1 MAAAA
6 VHHTPYAGSWYP
18 GSRRELEEMLGE
30 LFAKSAERTGS
41 ANDTG
46 ATAFVVPHAGL
57 TYSGQTAAAVYRRLA
72 HMRPETVVILG
83 FAHRGAPAGVWL
95 PEVESYGTPLGE
107 VAVDGAKLRRLADS
121 GAFRTAPESALC
133 DHSIEIQL
141 PLLQKASPQ
150 ARVVPV
156 YVSATDA
163 GTRRRAAEALAG
175 LAGPGTVFLASS
187 DFTHFGD
194 SFGYKPFPVDSRTP
208 MRLRLLDEEFIEAA
222 GSIDPEF
229 LLETL
234 RSQSATVCGR
244 EPIALML
251 EMLRRL
257 PEGDDYFQRTL
268 DYMTSGDLTGD
279 YSHCVSYAAL
289 GYYPWSAL
297 QLSDED
303 AQLLLDSAL
312 ATLRH
317 YQQTGEAKPIPP
329 ERTTPALERSAGAFV
344 TLHKNGALRGCVGR
358 VTASEPLA
366 QVVPE
371 MTLAAALED
380 TRFEPLRP
388 DEKGIELEI
397 SVLSPMKRLPEP
409 SRFRVGIDGGYLKA
423 GAMSGLLLP
432 QVAEGR
438 NWTAGDFLSALARKA
453 GVSPDV
459 YARPETRLYVF
470 RAQIIP

>member
-6 VHHTPYAGSWYP
+6 VHQTPYAGSWYP
-18 GSRRELEEMLGE
+18 GSRRALEEMLEE
-30 LFAKSAERTGS
+30 LFAKSEERTGP
-41 ANDTG
+41 AEDPG

-57 TYSGQTAAAVYRRLA
+57 AYSGQTAAAVYRRLA
-72 HMRPETVVILG
+72 YLRPETVVILG

-107 VAVDGAKLRRLADS
+107 VAVDRARLARLAEA

-141 PLLQKASPQ
+141 PLLQKACPR

-156 YVSATDA
+156 YVSATDT

-251 EMLRRL
+251 EMLRQL

-297 QLSDED
+297 QLGEED
-303 AQLLLDSAL
+303 ARLLLESAK

-317 YQQTGEAKPIPP
+317 YQQTGEAKPVPP
-329 ERTTPALERSAGAFV
+329 GKITPGLRQAAGAFV

-358 VTASEPLA
+358 VTATDPLA

-388 DEKGIELEI
+388 EETGIELEV
-397 SVLSPMKRLPEP
+397 SVLSPMKRLPDR

-423 GAMSGLLLP
+423 RGTSGLLLP

-453 GVSPDV
+453 GLTPDV
-459 YARPETRLYVF
+459 YADPEARLYVF
-470 RAQIIP
+470 RAQIIQ

>member
-1 MAAAA
+1 MAAPA
-6 VHHTPYAGSWYP
+6 VHQTPYAGSWYP
-18 GSRRELEEMLGE
+18 GSRRELEALLDD
-30 LFAKSAERTGS
+30 LFTKSEERTGS
-41 ANDTG
+41 AEEAG
-46 ATAFVVPHAGL
+46 ATGFVVPHAGL
-57 TYSGQTAAAVYRRLA
+57 AYSGQTAAAVYRRLA
-72 HMRPETVVILG
+72 FLRPETVVILG
-83 FAHRGAPAGVWL
+83 FAHRGAPAGLWL
-95 PEVESYGTPLGE
+95 PELESYRTPLGE
-107 VAVDGAKLRRLADS
+107 VVVDREKVRRLAES
-121 GAFRTAPESALC
+121 GAFRPFPESALC

-141 PLLQKASPQ
+141 PLLQKACPS

-156 YVSATDA
+156 YVAAVDPHA
-163 GTRRRAAEALAG
+163 RRQAADALAA

-194 SFGYKPFPVDSRTP
+194 SFGYKPFPVDNRTP
-208 MRLRLLDEEFIEAA
+208 LRLRWLDEEFIEAA
-222 GSIDPEF
+222 GSIDPDF
-229 LLETL
+229 LLQTL
-234 RSQSATVCGR
+234 RAQSATVCGR
-244 EPIALML
+244 EPIALLL

-257 PEGDDYFQRTL
+257 PEGEDYFQRTL

-297 QLSDED
+297 QLDED
-303 AQLLLDSAL
+303 DARLLLASAK

-317 YQQTGEAKPIPP
+317 YQETGEAKPIPP
-329 ERTTPALERSAGAFV
+329 EKITPGLRQKAGAFV

-358 VTASEPLA
+358 VTATEPLA

-388 DEKGIELEI
+388 DETGIELEV
-397 SVLSPMKRLPEP
+397 SVLSPMKRLPDR
-409 SRFRVGIDGGYLKA
+409 SRFRVGIDGGYLKT
-423 GAMSGLLLP
+423 GTMSGLLLP

-459 YARPETRLYVF
+459 YADPETRLYTF
-470 RAQIIP
+470 RAQIIQ

>member
-1 MAAAA
+1 MAAPA
-6 VHHTPYAGSWYP
+6 VHQTPYAGSWYP
-18 GSRRELEEMLGE
+18 GGRRELEELLE
-30 LFAKSAERTGS
+30 DLFARSEERTGP
-41 ANDTG
+41 AEDARATG
-46 ATAFVVPHAGL
+46 FVVPHAGL
-57 TYSGQTAAAVYRRLA
+57 IYSGQTAAAVYRRLA
-72 HMRPETVVILG
+72 RLRPETVVILG
-83 FAHRGAPAGVWL
+83 FAHRGAPPGVWL

-107 VAVDGAKLRRLADS
+107 VAVDGERIQRLAAS
-121 GAFRTAPESALC
+121 GAFRRAPESRLC

-141 PLLQKASPQ
+141 PLLQKACPG

-156 YVSATDA
+156 YVAAVDGAS
-163 GTRRRAAEALAG
+163 RRQAADALAG
-175 LAGPGTVFLASS
+175 LAGPGAVFLASS

-222 GSIDPEF
+222 GSVDPDF
-229 LLETL
+229 LIETL

-244 EPIALML
+244 EPIALLL

-279 YSHCVSYAAL
+279 YSHCVTYAAL

-297 QLSDED
+297 QLDEED
-303 AQLLLDSAL
+303 ARLLLESAL

-317 YQQTGEAKPIPP
+317 YQQTGEAKPVPP
-329 ERTTPALERSAGAFV
+329 ARMTPALRRGAGAFV

-358 VTASEPLA
+358 VTAAEPLG

-380 TRFEPLRP
+380 TRFEPLSPEER
-388 DEKGIELEI
+388 GIELEI
-397 SVLSPMKRLPEP
+397 SVLSPMKRLPDR

-423 GAMSGLLLP
+423 DGASGLLLP

-438 NWTAGDFLSALARKA
+438 NWTAGEFLSALARKA
-453 GVSPDV
+453 GLSPSV
-459 YARPETRLYVF
+459 YADPATRLYIF
-470 RAQIIP
+470 RAQIIQ